1 MASPKQA
8 AKGGKKTKARKP
20 APRVVAA
27 PASIVRRASNVM
39 PKAAKPPKTPPAPAQ
54 AADQRPDD
62 GRAHTREARQ
72 ALSGYSRDNPDHLG
86 GEALRQFANE
96 RGMALSEVNTM
107 TDAKVREQLRYLT
120 STAYDEA

>member
-8 AKGGKKTKARKP
+8 AQGGKKTKARKP

-27 PASIVRRASNVM
+27 PASIVRRTTVM
-39 PKAAKPPKTPPAPAQ
+39 PKAKAPKAPR
-54 AADQRPDD
+54 AAAQRPDN
-62 GRAHTREARQ
+62 GRAHTREQRM
-72 ALSGYSRDNPDHLG
+72 ALSGYARDNPDHLA

-120 STAYDEA
+120 SAAYDEA